1 MAHTYATNGKGVQV
15 DSIAIIGAGIGVL
28 AVFWAILKWEAN
40 PLDEAIR
47 QAQEWDSGQRKMA
60 KALERK

>member
-1 MAHTYATNGKGVQV
+1 M

-47 QAQEWDSGQRKMA
+47 QAQEWDSGQKKMA

>member
-1 MAHTYATNGKGVQV
+1 MDLIGIFGV
-15 DSIAIIGAGIGVL
+15 GIGLL
-28 AVFWAILKWEAN
+28 ALFWGILKWEAN